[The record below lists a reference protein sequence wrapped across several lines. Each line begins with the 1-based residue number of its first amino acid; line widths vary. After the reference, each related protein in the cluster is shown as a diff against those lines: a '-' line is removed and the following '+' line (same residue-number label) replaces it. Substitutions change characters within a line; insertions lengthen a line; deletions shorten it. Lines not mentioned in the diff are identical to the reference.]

1 MSVRHKNNRPFTRV
15 AILFAGG
22 LLAVG
27 LTVILLADLA
37 ARLGL
42 VRDAF
47 VVAEMAALA
56 GLAVYALLLSG
67 WIIIRRRAQREQV
80 IRAIKL
86 ADVDAMSG
94 TAFEEYVARLLTSQG
109 YRVTRTGHPGDM
121 GVDLVAGRPPDKYA
135 VQVKRQASPVSRR
148 AVSDAVAATAH
159 YRCNAAMV
167 VSNSSFTAGARELAH
182 STGCRLVDRETLGG
196 WIAAFQN
203 GAKS

>member
-1 MSVRHKNNRPFTRV
+1 MSVRHKNNRPITRV

-22 LLAVG
+22 LLAVA

-47 VVAEMAALA
+47 IIAGMA
-56 GLAVYALLLSG
+56 GLAALGVYALFLSG
-67 WIIIRRRAQREQV
+67 WIIIRRRARQEWA

-94 TAFEEYVARLLTSQG
+94 SAFEEYVARLLSSQG
-109 YRVTRTGHPGDM
+109 YRVTRTGQPGDM

-159 YRCNAAMV
+159 YRCTAAMV
-167 VSNSSFTAGARELAH
+167 VTNSSFTAGARELAH
-182 STGCRLVDRETLGG
+182 STGCQLIDRETLGG
-196 WIAAFQN
+196 WIVAFQN